1 MNKIEVLISYSR
13 IFEINCNFGVPKHYL
28 VTDSQV
34 SVPVSRS
41 VEHTSNGSNPAVPLK
56 VAYKQKHDA
65 EKGLSDYAH
74 MKEPPEVRHAM
85 EVNRHQSNVSKLVL
99 HNFLEK

>member
-1 MNKIEVLISYSR
+1 M
-13 IFEINCNFGVPKHYL
+13 H
-28 VTDSQV
+28 
-34 SVPVSRS
+34 
-41 VEHTSNGSNPAVPLK
+41 LK

-85 EVNRHQSNVSKLVL
+85 EVNKRQSNVSKLIL
-99 HNFLEK
+99 LNFLGGKNGFRVILLRLKDRVTLVTGALTLFI

>member
-1 MNKIEVLISYSR
+1 MEEELKAVFSTPLS
-13 IFEINCNFGVPKHYL
+13 
-28 VTDSQV
+28 
-34 SVPVSRS
+34 
-41 VEHTSNGSNPAVPLK
+41 GSNPYVLSK

-85 EVNRHQSNVSKLVL
+85 EVNRHQSNVR
-99 HNFLEK
+99 